1 MESTDLRNSR
11 IGQIAINVHD
21 LDRAIAFYR
30 DVLGMK
36 FLFQAPPN
44 MAFFICGD
52 VRLLLGLPD
61 KPEFDHPASIIYYR
75 VDDIHA
81 TSSSL
86 SAKGV
91 TFEHEPA
98 LVHKAESHDLWIA
111 FFRDTEDNRL
121 ALMSEVPKPE

>member
-1 MESTDLRNSR
+1 MESADLGNSH

-21 LDRAIAFYR
+21 LERAITFYR

-61 KPEFDHPASIIYYR
+61 KPEFDHPASIIYYG

-81 TSSSL
+81 TCSSL

-98 LVHKAESHDLWIA
+98 LVHKAENHDLWIA
-111 FFRDTEDNRL
+111 FFRDTEDNLL
-121 ALMSEVPKPE
+121 ALMSEVPKS

>member
-1 MESTDLRNSR
+1 MENTGLGNSR

-21 LDRAIAFYR
+21 LERAITFYR
-30 DVLGMK
+30 DVLGMN

-81 TSSSL
+81 TCSAL

-98 LVHKAESHDLWIA
+98 LVHKAENHDLWIA
-111 FFRDTEDNRL
+111 FFRDTEDNLL
-121 ALMSEVPKPE
+121 ALMSEVSKS